1 MSFHG
6 FPWFSLTILLYH
18 SLLPAGFLDYIP
30 WPVVV
35 DKFLLVVQH
44 LHICVNRSIVERRLW
59 VLLYFSSS
67 VSRVL
72 PWLSLKLYIYIY
84 IYINIYIYIMSFHG
98 FPWFSLTILLYHSL
112 LPAGFLD
119 YIPWPV
125 VVDKFLLVV
134 QHLHICVNRSIV
146 ERRLWVL
153 LYFSSSVSRV
163 LPWLSLKPYIYII
176 CKWIFCW

>member
-84 IYINIYIYIMSFHG
+84 IYIYIYKYIYISCRFTD
-98 FPWFSLTILLYHSL
+98 FPDSHSPFFSIIHHFRQVFLTTYHDRLLLISSC
-112 LPAGFLD
+112 
-119 YIPWPV
+119 WSSNT
-125 VVDKFLLVV
+125 
-134 QHLHICVNRSIV
+134 CTS
-146 ERRLWVL
+146 VL
-153 LYFSSSVSRV
+153 ID
-163 LPWLSLKPYIYII
+163 P
-176 CKWIFCW
+176 